1 MWRDPSSKMLHGHW
15 ETRIGR
21 IWAALC
27 LFVIAPAASAAVA
40 EEPRPS
46 FLMIVVDTLRK
57 DAVSAYG
64 AVSNTTPAM
73 DALAADGLRFNQAFA
88 SAPWTVPSHATI
100 FTGRRVDEHGV
111 SLPGR
116 SVLGTNWPTI
126 AESFNR
132 RGFETAAFTEN
143 SLVSDVFQLLRGFE
157 VKKVSRVD
165 SEGNETAID
174 ALSEISAWLAKRD
187 ARKPFFAFVNLFD
200 AHAPYEVREENPWI
214 PNVPR
219 SDLQTRSDR
228 PHLQICG
235 ALPTPSQIAIQR
247 GLYLGDVHEADRK
260 LGQIVAAA
268 EGASAG
274 RQLIV
279 VVVSDHGEL
288 FGEWQLMTHEFS
300 LHASLLNVPL
310 IVHGLPGVA
319 PAIIDAPVGLEDLMP
334 SLLQWSGDSVP
345 DGLPGQFLPTTAAPL
360 DTSIPKANPRS
371 LFAAY
376 SDKDRPM
383 PEAWKDRAAR
393 ADKEHTRQF
402 CTDHN
407 PVFGDMTSLVRYP
420 FHYLWYER
428 YPARLY
434 DLSWDSKEM
443 SDVSRHHPDLVNSL
457 QNEIDAHLQDGT
469 LVGSPEPTE
478 MSQDVIDALR
488 ALGYAE

>member
-1 MWRDPSSKMLHGHW
+1 M
-15 ETRIGR
+15 
-21 IWAALC
+21 
-27 LFVIAPAASAAVA
+27 
-40 EEPRPS
+40 
-46 FLMIVVDTLRK
+46 
-57 DAVSAYG
+57 
-64 AVSNTTPAM
+64 
-73 DALAADGLRFNQAFA
+73 
-88 SAPWTVPSHATI
+88 
-100 FTGRRVDEHGV
+100 
-111 SLPGR
+111 
-116 SVLGTNWPTI
+116 
-126 AESFNR
+126 
-132 RGFETAAFTEN
+132 
-143 SLVSDVFQLLRGFE
+143 
-157 VKKVSRVD
+157 
-165 SEGNETAID
+165 
-174 ALSEISAWLAKRD
+174 
-187 ARKPFFAFVNLFD
+187 
-200 AHAPYEVREENPWI
+200 
-214 PNVPR
+214 
-219 SDLQTRSDR
+219 
-228 PHLQICG
+228 
-235 ALPTPSQIAIQR
+235 
-247 GLYLGDVHEADRK
+247 
-260 LGQIVAAA
+260 
-268 EGASAG
+268 
-274 RQLIV
+274 

-345 DGLPGQFLPTTAAPL
+345 DGLPGQFLPTTAVPL

-393 ADKEHTRQF
+393 GDKEHTRQF

-443 SDVSRHHPDLVNSL
+443 SDVSRHHPDLVHSL